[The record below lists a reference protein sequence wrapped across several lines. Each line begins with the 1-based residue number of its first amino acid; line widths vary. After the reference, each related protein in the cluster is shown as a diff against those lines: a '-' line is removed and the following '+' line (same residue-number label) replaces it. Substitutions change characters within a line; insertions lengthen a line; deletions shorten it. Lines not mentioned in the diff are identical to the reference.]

1 MEFLWEGLWVAG
13 RLLLRADPEVVSAAA
28 TSFYVAAWSTLGA
41 ALFGLPVGYL
51 LAVREFRGKETAVTV
66 VNALLG
72 LPTVVVGL
80 VAYAFLSRQ
89 GLLGGLGLLFTPAG
103 VILGLIVLATPI
115 VAAFVLAA
123 LKAMDPRARLTAF
136 TLGAGPIRTAWTLL
150 EEARYGVIAAIV
162 AAFGRVVAEVGI
174 AMMLGGNIRGY
185 TRTLSTAIALE
196 TAKGEFGF
204 GIALGIILMALVT
217 GLNALLRL
225 LQTKGAKG

>member
-13 RLLLRADPEVVSAAA
+13 RLILRADPEVVSTAA
-28 TSFYVAAWSTLGA
+28 TSLYVAAWSTVGA

-51 LAVREFRGKETAVTV
+51 LAVREFRGRETAVTV

-80 VAYAFLSRQ
+80 VAYAFLSRR

-103 VILGLIVLATPI
+103 VILGLVVLATPI

-123 LKAMDPRARLTAF
+123 LKGMDPRVRLTAF
-136 TLGAGPIRTAWTLL
+136 TLGAGPVRTAWTLL
-150 EEARYGVIAAIV
+150 AEARYGVIAAIV

-204 GIALGIILMALVT
+204 GIALGVILMTLVT
-217 GLNALLRL
+217 GLNAVLRL
-225 LQTKGAKG
+225 LQTKVSKG

>member
-1 MEFLWEGLWVAG
+1 MWEGLWVAG
-13 RLLLRADPEVVSAAA
+13 RLILRADPEVVSTAA
-28 TSFYVAAWSTLGA
+28 TSLYVAAWSTVGA

-51 LAVREFRGKETAVTV
+51 LAVREFRGRETAVTV

-80 VAYAFLSRQ
+80 VAYAFLSRR

-103 VILGLIVLATPI
+103 VILGLVVLATPI

-123 LKAMDPRARLTAF
+123 LKGMDPRVRLTAF
-136 TLGAGPIRTAWTLL
+136 TLGAGPVRTAWTLL
-150 EEARYGVIAAIV
+150 AEARYGVIAAIV

-196 TAKGEFGF
+196 KAKGEFGF
-204 GIALGIILMALVT
+204 GIALGVILMALVT
-217 GLNALLRL
+217 GLNAVLRL
-225 LQTKGAKG
+225 LQTKVSKG

>member
-1 MEFLWEGLWVAG
+1 MWEGLWVAG
-13 RLLLRADPEVVSAAA
+13 RLILRADPEVVSTAA
-28 TSFYVAAWSTLGA
+28 TSLYVAAWSTVGA

-51 LAVREFRGKETAVTV
+51 LAVREFRGRETAVTV

-80 VAYAFLSRQ
+80 VAYAFLSRR

-103 VILGLIVLATPI
+103 VILGLVVLATPI

-123 LKAMDPRARLTAF
+123 LKGMDPRVRLTAF
-136 TLGAGPIRTAWTLL
+136 TLGAGPVRTAWTLL
-150 EEARYGVIAAIV
+150 AEARYGVIAAIV

-204 GIALGIILMALVT
+204 GIALGVILMALVT
-217 GLNALLRL
+217 GLNAVLRL
-225 LQTKGAKG
+225 LQTKVSKG

>member
-13 RLLLRADPEVVSAAA
+13 RLILRADPEVVSTAA
-28 TSFYVAAWSTLGA
+28 TSLYVAAWSTVGA

-51 LAVREFRGKETAVTV
+51 LAVREFRGRETAVTV

-80 VAYAFLSRQ
+80 VAYAFLSRR

-103 VILGLIVLATPI
+103 VILGLVVLATPI
-115 VAAFVLAA
+115 VAAFVLVA
-123 LKAMDPRARLTAF
+123 LKGMDPRVRLTAF
-136 TLGAGPIRTAWTLL
+136 TLGAGPVRTAWTLL
-150 EEARYGVIAAIV
+150 AEARYGVIAAIV

-204 GIALGIILMALVT
+204 GIALGVILMTLVT
-217 GLNALLRL
+217 GLNAVLRL
-225 LQTKGAKG
+225 LQTKVSKG